1 MLRAMA
7 TAWCS
12 CSALWHT
19 TLLQI
24 SGILGTTG
32 LSLRTWV
39 SGQKVE
45 MEKMEIDKSP
55 VTLET
60 STFQRHDSYPFKSL
74 HLQVERIQT
83 QKLPTI

>member
-1 MLRAMA
+1 MA

-19 TLLQI
+19 TLLLL

-45 MEKMEIDKSP
+45 MEKM
-55 VTLET
+55 
-60 STFQRHDSYPFKSL
+60 
-74 HLQVERIQT
+74 
-83 QKLPTI
+83 KLIKVK